1 MTTKALPPADGSY
14 QRPRSGQDII
24 SKRNRWSARIGR
36 FFRAIL
42 PWALIVLAIYMFA
55 SWMGSNRSN
64 FETGMFLIRMAVQ
77 IVFAIFFAIIQFVA
91 IFWFM
96 GRTRMETIR
105 PEDPKSVTFKDYW
118 GQPNLVALV
127 QQWISLLSDRD
138 AFVKMGGKYINGV
151 LLYGPPGTGK
161 TLLAKAM
168 AGEAGI
174 AFISV
179 EGSGFRGMF
188 WGVDVLRMME
198 FVGKAKKLAREYGAC
213 IAYIDEIDAVG
224 MSRGGVMG
232 GQGGMPMMGGL
243 MGMGA
248 GSGALTR
255 LLYEMDG
262 VENKSWS
269 EKLRERWYRF
279 IGKEPLKR
287 NWHVLFMGSTNRPDV
302 LDPALLRPGRF
313 DQKIQ
318 VDAPDRTG
326 RREVI
331 KGYLSR
337 VKHDETID
345 IEAIV
350 EDTPHATP
358 AEIAAAI
365 TKDAVRIALFNGRE
379 RISQIDID
387 KALQEQ
393 DAGLA
398 QPIEELD
405 PEQRRQIA
413 YHEAGHAVAMHY
425 ATPEKRIVRATI
437 VRTSGGL
444 GYALAVDRVEVYAAP
459 LRRFA
464 ADIIVSMAGHVATKM
479 FLGEYWTGAT
489 GGFGSDFSKIRM
501 RIWQLY
507 QHGYFGP
514 PVMGAENTGSSA
526 LPPNAA
532 PLLERFWRMLEEQT
546 EQLLQRHADEVEAI
560 ARALLEKGTLS
571 HDEVM
576 ALLGDNGWQPSDTAF
591 PRPPARLASPSP
603 LPLPA
608 PVEVA
613 AESVADTTPVAVEVT
628 EQPAPVEAAES
639 RPAPTRMVKPP
650 KPEDFARRK
659 LPPAPE
665 PEKPAEPPKVAEP
678 AKDQ

>member
-1 MTTKALPPADGSY
+1 MTAKSLPPPSRPY
-14 QRPRSGQDII
+14 QRPKSGKDIL
-24 SKRNRWSARIGR
+24 SKRNRFSARVGR
-36 FFRAIL
+36 FFRSIL
-42 PWALIVLAIYMFA
+42 PWALLFGFIYLFA
-55 SWMGSNRSN
+55 SWMGSSRSN
-64 FETGMFLIRMAVQ
+64 FQTGMFLIQMAVQ
-77 IVFAIFFAIIQFVA
+77 IVFAICFAIIQFVA

-262 VENKSWS
+262 VENRGRF
-269 EKLRERWYRF
+269 EKLRDRWYRF
-279 IGKEPLKR
+279 IGKEPEKR

-331 KGYLSR
+331 RGYLSR
-337 VKHDETID
+337 VKHDDTID

-365 TKDAVRIALFNGRE
+365 TKDAVRIALFNGRD
-379 RISQIDID
+379 RVSQADID

-393 DAGLA
+393 DAGLS

-444 GYALAVDRVEVYAAP
+444 GYALAVDRVEIYAAP

-489 GGFGSDFSKIRM
+489 GGFGSDFSKIRL

-514 PVMGAENTGSSA
+514 PVMGAESTGSNA
-526 LPPNAA
+526 LPPSAA
-532 PLLERFWRMLEEQT
+532 PLVERFWRLLEEQT
-546 EQLLQRHADEVEAI
+546 EQLLQNHADEVGAI
-560 ARALLEKGTLS
+560 AEALLEKGTLS

-576 ALLGDNGWQPSDTAF
+576 ALLGDNGWQQTDTAF
-591 PRPPARLASPSP
+591 PRPPARLPQPAP
-603 LPLPA
+603 LPPLPA
-608 PVEVA
+608 PVAIAMNENTPA
-613 AESVADTTPVAVEVT
+613 AQPMAPEAKSQAAVTVVEPPL
-628 EQPAPVEAAES
+628 PA
-639 RPAPTRMVKPP
+639 RMAKPP
-650 KPEDFARRK
+650 RPEDFARRK
-659 LPPAPE
+659 PPATPE
-665 PEKPAEPPKVAEP
+665 PEKPAEPPKPPEQP
-678 AKDQ
+678 KSQ